1 MKNPIFTDDTIWHSD
16 ICKWLRL
23 MQLVYEIEMKNHME
37 GFFLTDHKIEC
48 LIISFPLKR
57 NYDKHE
63 IYNELV

>member
-1 MKNPIFTDDTIWHSD
+1 MILFGTGD

-23 MQLVYEIEMKNHME
+23 MHLVYEIEMKNHMA
-37 GFFLTDHKIEC
+37 GFLTDHKIEC
-48 LIISFPLKR
+48 LMISFPLKG